1 MLRKIRIPLA
11 ILTITAVTLLFL
23 GISWQCSL
31 WIVWV
36 AKIQFL
42 PALLALNVGV
52 LAFLILLTLLFGR
65 IYCSV
70 ICPLGIMQ
78 DGFSWIAGKIKK
90 NRFGYTKEKKWLR
103 IGVMIIFGIS
113 LVIGFAPLTA
123 LLAPYSAYGRIIS
136 NLLRPLF
143 DMLHNAAASLDAHYG
158 GFHFYTVEIWSRG
171 AIGISIALL
180 TLIILAVWAWRKG
193 RAYCNT
199 ICPVGTLLGLFSRF
213 SLFKVHFDLE
223 KCRHCS
229 LCEKNCKASAIDS
242 KSGTIDYSR
251 CIVCGNCLEKCEFDA
266 LHYGKVKV
274 KKVNPSEITKEE
286 NHSTDTQLRSFL
298 VAAGMVT
305 ATASLAQT
313 KLKMDGGLATIEE
326 KKSPKRE
333 NPVTPPGSISFK
345 HLQKHCTACQLC
357 ISSCPNNVLRPSTKW
372 DSLMQPFMTFEKGY
386 CRPECTRCSQV
397 CPTGAIKPIK
407 PEEKTAIHAG
417 HAVWIKENC
426 LPVTG
431 GTSCG
436 NCARHCP
443 TGAIQM
449 IPYNGVKIPS
459 VDTAKCI
466 GCGACENLCP
476 AQPFSAIYVEGN
488 EVHHLN

>member
-31 WIVWV
+31 WIAWV

-90 NRFGYTKEKKWLR
+90 NRFAYTKEKKWLR

-180 TLIILAVWAWRKG
+180 TLIILAIWAWRKG

-298 VAAGMVT
+298 VAAGMAT

>member
-31 WIVWV
+31 WIAWV

-90 NRFGYTKEKKWLR
+90 NRFAYTKEKKWLR

-298 VAAGMVT
+298 VAAGMAT

>member
-31 WIVWV
+31 WIAWV

-298 VAAGMVT
+298 VAAGMAT

>member
-11 ILTITAVTLLFL
+11 IFTITAVTLLFL

-31 WIVWV
+31 WIAWV

-298 VAAGMVT
+298 VAAGMAT